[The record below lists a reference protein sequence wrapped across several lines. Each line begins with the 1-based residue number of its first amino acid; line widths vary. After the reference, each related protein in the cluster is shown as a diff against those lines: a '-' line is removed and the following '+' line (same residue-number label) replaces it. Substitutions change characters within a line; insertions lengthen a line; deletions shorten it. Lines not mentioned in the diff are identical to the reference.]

1 MGLRIGAELWIGAGV
16 CVGSILSR
24 LIMGTMCDLVGP
36 RYGCATLL
44 LLTAP
49 AVLAMASVSTAT
61 GFIFIRFCTGLSLA
75 SFVTCQFWVS
85 TMFNSQIAGVAN
97 GTAAGWGNLGGGAAQ
112 LLMPL
117 VFTFIKNR
125 SAS

>member
-1 MGLRIGAELWIGAGV
+1 
-16 CVGSILSR
+16 
-24 LIMGTMCDLVGP
+24 MGTVCDLVGP

-49 AVLAMASVSTAT
+49 AVFAMASVSTAT
-61 GFIFIRFCTGLSLA
+61 GFVMVRFCIGLSLA

-85 TMFNSQIAGVAN
+85 SMFSSQIAGVAN
-97 GTAAGWGNLGGGAAQ
+97 GTAAGWGNLGGGATQ

-117 VFTFIKNR
+117 LFSLIKNR
-125 SAS
+125 